1 MKRKIV
7 LFVERTFEFLR
18 EGRELL
24 GCYIFKQQELQ
35 LQKKTRAN

>member
-1 MKRKIV
+1 MKREIA
-7 LFVERTFEFLR
+7 LFVEKTFEFPR

-35 LQKKTRAN
+35 LQKPRVN